1 MVAIELLCVLIM
13 IDVATALII
22 THERVGSI
30 IVDVVTVVV
39 VAELRH
45 PLLLVG
51 VEEVIKRLR
60 CLGLI
65 RLLLFLVFLYHYI
78 VFGSPSV

>member
-1 MVAIELLCVLIM
+1 
-13 IDVATALII
+13 
-22 THERVGSI
+22 
-30 IVDVVTVVV
+30 VV

-60 CLGLI
+60 CLTLI